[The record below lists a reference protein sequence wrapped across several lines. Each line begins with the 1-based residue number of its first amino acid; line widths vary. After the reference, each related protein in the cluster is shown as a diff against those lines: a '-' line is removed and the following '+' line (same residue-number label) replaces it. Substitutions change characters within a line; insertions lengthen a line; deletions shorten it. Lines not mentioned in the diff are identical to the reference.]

1 MNMRSIESLNAKI
14 RRISKRISES
24 DVESN
29 VVYLNDKVIN
39 IGRYTNCSPDK
50 CQADGS
56 KTKISFFLGERKY
69 LIFSSSVKS
78 PKGAL
83 DVSLAACSEA
93 VRLMAVS
100 WGWAARA
107 VQVVRGRPPARAR
120 VPAAP
125 PD

>member
-39 IGRYTNCSPDK
+39 IGRYTKCSPDK

-78 PKGAL
+78 PKVDTNSYDNYGGIIYILEPITEEIAKEL
-83 DVSLAACSEA
+83 IKSKVFNDL
-93 VRLMAVS
+93 
-100 WGWAARA
+100 
-107 VQVVRGRPPARAR
+107 
-120 VPAAP
+120 
-125 PD
+125 

>member
-1 MNMRSIESLNAKI
+1 MRSIESLNAKI

-39 IGRYTNCSPDK
+39 IGRYTNCCPDK

-78 PKGAL
+78 PKVDTNSYDNHGGIIYILEPITEEIAETIL
-83 DVSLAACSEA
+83 ELNII
-93 VRLMAVS
+93 
-100 WGWAARA
+100 
-107 VQVVRGRPPARAR
+107 
-120 VPAAP
+120 
-125 PD
+125 